1 MITRRQLL
9 LSSSAALAAAHA
21 AKGYSPRF
29 AGQAYVYQQH
39 YSGLG
44 ERIENHFEEIFQ
56 SFHVAGYDR
65 VELTNVFFAPQFTE
79 RTAGLLKKNKLK
91 LPIVYNGGEMHTE
104 AGSEKT
110 IAATMDLA
118 RRVKKAVGSLEWVDI
133 NANPLPKGAAK
144 SDAELKVQAAA
155 HNRLAAELAKEK
167 LGLMFHQHAPE
178 MANNA
183 REWRH
188 LLANTDPAVK
198 VCLDVHWIYRGGQ
211 DVMTILKESAPRL
224 AALHLRNSK
233 DGVWLEELSD
243 GDVDYRQVAAYL
255 KDYGFNGYLVVE
267 LAWDPKTR
275 ITAPLESNIRRSLN
289 YAEDIFKKQ

>member
-1 MITRRQLL
+1 
-9 LSSSAALAAAHA
+9 
-21 AKGYSPRF
+21 
-29 AGQAYVYQQH
+29 
-39 YSGLG
+39 
-44 ERIENHFEEIFQ
+44 
-56 SFHVAGYDR
+56 
-65 VELTNVFFAPQFTE
+65 
-79 RTAGLLKKNKLK
+79 
-91 LPIVYNGGEMHTE
+91 
-104 AGSEKT
+104 
-110 IAATMDLA
+110 
-118 RRVKKAVGSLEWVDI
+118 
-133 NANPLPKGAAK
+133 
-144 SDAELKVQAAA
+144 
-155 HNRLAAELAKEK
+155 
-167 LGLMFHQHAPE
+167 MFHQHAPE

-188 LLANTDPAVK
+188 LLANTDPEVK

-211 DVMTILKESAPRL
+211 DVMTILKEAAPRL

-233 DGVWLEELSD
+233 DGIWLEELAD